1 MKNQYVDRKNRF
13 MEFYEP
19 ETGFYM
25 RTGVI
30 DKYSNDTGV
39 DPFMRDFPSLIDI
52 GVMGKCIHGQTGL
65 CLKSGVECY
74 QDGLHKK
81 VENMSIDNLKNI
93 INQVKGRTFQVAL
106 GGRGDVNKHEDF
118 EGILKCCRD
127 NEVVPNYTTSGLG
140 LTDKEVKLT
149 KKYCGAVAVSWYRAD
164 YTHDALQK
172 FIGAG
177 IKTNI
182 HYVLG
187 KNSIEEAIGY
197 FRSELEMLKEIQ
209 EMELMYD
216 SEKESY
222 SKHEL
227 KSNIEKKYEGK
238 VFPRGVNAIIFLL
251 HKPVGLGS
259 KDNVLNVNDERLKE
273 FYSLIDGNR
282 FGFKI
287 GFDSCN
293 IPGLLNFTKNLKRK
307 SFDTCEAGRFSCYI
321 TSDMQ
326 MIPCSFDNQDLNWAV
341 DLNNYSI
348 EEAWNSETF
357 DNFRNHFK
365 NSCSDCKDRLECLGG
380 CPIKREIVLCN
391 RKEKELL

>member
-1 MKNQYVDRKNRF
+1 MNKQYVDNKNRF
-13 MEFYEP
+13 MEFYKP

-25 RTGVI
+25 RTGVV
-30 DKYSNDTGV
+30 DSDGNDTGT

-81 VENMSIDNLKNI
+81 LENMSVHNLKKI

-118 EGILKCCRD
+118 KGVLKCCRD
-127 NEVVPNYTTSGLG
+127 NGVVPNYTTSGLG
-140 LTDKEVKLT
+140 LTDKEVELT
-149 KKYCGAVAVSWYRAD
+149 KKYCGAVAVSWYRGD
-164 YTHDALQK
+164 YTHNALTK
-172 FIGAG
+172 FIEAG

-197 FRSELEMLKEIQ
+197 LKAEIKMLKEVQ
-209 EMELMYD
+209 KMELMCD
-216 SEKESY
+216 SKNESY
-222 SKHEL
+222 SKEEL
-227 KSNIEKKYEGK
+227 RDNIERRYEGK

-259 KDNVLNVNDERLKE
+259 RKNVLDINDPRVKE

-282 FGFKI
+282 FSFKI

-293 IPGLLNFTKNLKRK
+293 IPGLLNFTKNLNRK

-321 TSDMQ
+321 TSNMK
-326 MIPCSFDNQDLNWAV
+326 MIPCSFDNQELKWAV
-341 DLNNYSI
+341 DLNSNSV
-348 EEAWNSETF
+348 EEAWNSEIF
-357 DNFRNHFK
+357 KSFRNHFK
-365 NSCSDCKDRLECLGG
+365 KSCKDCKDRSECLGG
-380 CPIKREIVLCN
+380 CPIRREIVLCD